1 MERMNGTTPLL
12 PKCGDRKADN
22 EHPEDDAVLAS
33 IRAIR
38 ELVSTE
44 FRLSEDER
52 RAMAAKL
59 KAMRRDGGEQKIT
72 SDDKVNQRTKTN
84 GVSRKPDCN
93 PLHWKAQCYRL
104 KERLEEEQERF
115 GHLDAQHKRQILLL
129 TRQLRETQEEATVD
143 RDMKKTLM
151 ETLAAQQKYHE
162 KLQLQLTNSR
172 SQASKLGTKLKA
184 VVVTMEE
191 ERESISKE
199 RDVALKL
206 LEESREQLHQLIQ
219 APTEESIVSQIRQLE
234 ETNAR
239 LLLQKDETESKSLRS
254 TWLASTQSAL
264 AQTTSASA
272 LQQKLQQLENTLLAK
287 NAKIIRSLQQ
297 QIASMERSG
306 ARSEELVLKK
316 KQLRESKDRL
326 RTKSLDVLG
335 DTIFLQLQRLVEIH
349 RQTTTISTQSQT
361 IVNNVKE
368 ELSSKDP
375 RKDEWEAALR
385 MLAENRARFIALR
398 ETENLDGDNT
408 SMGGLGK
415 KRGNDQNDRETV
427 PASKRAKTFG
437 ERN

>member
-1 MERMNGTTPLL
+1 
-12 PKCGDRKADN
+12 
-22 EHPEDDAVLAS
+22 
-33 IRAIR
+33 
-38 ELVSTE
+38 
-44 FRLSEDER
+44 
-52 RAMAAKL
+52 
-59 KAMRRDGGEQKIT
+59 
-72 SDDKVNQRTKTN
+72 
-84 GVSRKPDCN
+84 
-93 PLHWKAQCYRL
+93 LHWKAQCYRL

-219 APTEESIVSQIRQLE
+219 APTEESIVSRIRQLE

-272 LQQKLQQLENTLLAK
+272 LQQKLRQLENTLLAK

-297 QIASMERSG
+297 QIASMERSE
-306 ARSEELVLKK
+306 AHSEELVLKK

-361 IVNNVKE
+361 IVNNVNE

-385 MLAENRARFIALR
+385 MLAENRTRFIALR

-408 SMGGLGK
+408 SVGELGK